1 MKHKDVRLVIAGM
14 RTPTR
19 DDRRPRNHLE
29 HLVTPAVFCG
39 PAEKTPLCPSRPSPK
54 GARPEAPRMIY
65 GQASSVS
72 PTEPSR
78 ASASDVRP
86 RTVRQRSHRCIP
98 TGSGCLSPTRRS
110 DRSSSATNYAGKAP
124 PFDNWPCAISEPP
137 GRGIRHP
144 DECTPSP
151 SQPSRS
157 QADGRCALLRHKKR
171 APRGTPFST
180 QLSVPT
186 A

>member
-1 MKHKDVRLVIAGM
+1 M

-29 HLVTPAVFCG
+29 HLATPAVFCG
-39 PAEKTPLCPSRPSPK
+39 PAKKAPLCPSRPSPK
-54 GARPEAPRMIY
+54 GARPEAPREIY

-98 TGSGCLSPTRRS
+98 TRSGCLSPTRRS

-124 PFDNWPCAISEPP
+124 PSTTGLAQSWSHRDAVSGTLTNARRRPRSPRARKPTVAVPCSETKK
-137 GRGIRHP
+137 GRP
-144 DECTPSP
+144 V
-151 SQPSRS
+151 
-157 QADGRCALLRHKKR
+157 GR
-171 APRGTPFST
+171 PF
-180 QLSVPT
+180 
-186 A
+186 